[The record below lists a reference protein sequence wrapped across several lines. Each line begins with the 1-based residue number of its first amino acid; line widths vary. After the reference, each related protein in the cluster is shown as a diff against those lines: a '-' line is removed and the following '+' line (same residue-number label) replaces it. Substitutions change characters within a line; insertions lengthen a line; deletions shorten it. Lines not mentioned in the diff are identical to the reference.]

1 MKLGFYFLSEK
12 VIKLIL
18 SIFREG
24 SIYKDLFQRV
34 VHLMPYEIT
43 ATCFG

>member
-1 MKLGFYFLSEK
+1 

-18 SIFREG
+18 PIFREG

-34 VHLMPYEIT
+34 VHLMPYVIT
-43 ATCFG
+43 TTCFR